1 MPLFLLAT
9 FPSPEYDACLS
20 GHRARQKSVCH
31 PRLGQALLYH
41 HHHSHHYQDNLHRCH
56 HHHHQLLIT
65 IINIVNIIINTKFH
79 TGQGP
84 VCHPRLGQAP
94 HTCLSGHPDDKEH
107 WSTFFSQSWT
117 KDATLVV
124 PIFYPPLQI
133 LPSNIT
139 N

>member
-1 MPLFLLAT
+1 MCYVTYSKSWIILIRKLETSKIYLAIYFQIYLAFKKKWT
-9 FPSPEYDACLS
+9 PTRYIFTHC
-20 GHRARQKSVCH
+20 
-31 PRLGQALLYH
+31 
-41 HHHSHHYQDNLHRCH
+41 RCQ
-56 HHHHQLLIT
+56 HHHQHQIPHKT
-65 IINIVNIIINTKFH
+65 EA
-79 TGQGP
+79 

-133 LPSNIT
+133 LPCDVTIQFELT
-139 N
+139 F

>member
-1 MPLFLLAT
+1 MKSPASDEDAT
-9 FPSPEYDACLS
+9 QETTT
-20 GHRARQKSVCH
+20 HR
-31 PRLGQALLYH
+31 YH
-41 HHHSHHYQDNLHRCH
+41 DHLHHCH

-65 IINIVNIIINTKFH
+65 VINIVIVNIIINAKFH
-79 TGQGP
+79 TRQRP

-94 HTCLSGHPDDKEH
+94 HTCLSGHQDDKEH

-139 N
+139 IQFELSF

>member
-1 MPLFLLAT
+1 MEKYFNIVSSHARESTPLSSPPCSTLSSS
-9 FPSPEYDACLS
+9 PSPLPS
-20 GHRARQKSVCH
+20 SS
-31 PRLGQALLYH
+31 LTT
-41 HHHSHHYQDNLHRCH
+41 SHHYHQSCH
-56 HHHHQLLIT
+56 CRHHHQQQIPHKT
-65 IINIVNIIINTKFH
+65 EA
-79 TGQGP
+79 

-139 N
+139 IQFVLSF